1 MFLLLLYMETKLK
14 DLLNA
19 LGGFISSSYN
29 NSYKIDYYEHGNT
42 CVSYNS
48 LIGIF
53 IQRKGYFFTK
63 YHDYSRTTL
72 KHCKK
77 WCGMTVEERR
87 NLIKSNPEK
96 YISDYD

>member
-1 MFLLLLYMETKLK
+1 METKLK
-14 DLLNA
+14 DLLNN
-19 LGGFISSSYN
+19 LGKYISSSYN

-48 LIGIF
+48 LIGVF
-53 IQRKGYFFTK
+53 IKGKGYFFTK
-63 YHDYSRTTL
+63 YHDYSKTTL

-77 WCGMTVEERR
+77 WCGMTVSERR
-87 NLIKSNPEK
+87 KLIELDSSK